1 MAIDKSIIPKTI
13 GGLTGFSDP
22 SGINPLA
29 DYHFKPTLNKE
40 AVGEEK
46 ISIEVGGGDP
56 AISDLAAFG
65 ITDTEKSPEYGSV
78 QVQET
83 KSGHKIVMDDTPD
96 AERVVI
102 GHGKGSG
109 LELKSDGSISIR
121 SKNNMIISI
130 DAHGAMIID
139 GDLRISSKNLSIDAT
154 GDLDLDVAGDF
165 NLKVAGDRKET
176 IYGSDR
182 KEVTGN
188 QGEIVKGSKSATVLG
203 GETNTVLGSYTN
215 IVKGSISNTAEGSA
229 SVVAKGAVRVS
240 SQTEYNAAAP
250 SVNMSAGDMS
260 ILSSSG
266 TIGGEGVIMYNHNM
280 YTGHHIEV
288 GETVATHSLRSSSIE
303 TTYGKA
309 TTWEGNLKGVAEFS
323 AGAGVY
329 TGETT
334 VALMAENGKAS
345 FMPGV
350 ALMKQILSY
359 SNKGISEVQIDEG
372 DYIKNK
378 IDRTSDMG
386 GVANRA
392 LTPEEVRAKFK
403 EEAHRENNEFLA
415 AITKDGSISGTFKNG
430 TPPGV
435 GRTSSGRGSVSHVPR
450 GTRNT
455 TAGDG
460 SNKHISSEPRAFQGF
475 KPNAKYDP
483 MAIDPR
489 EGVYAI
495 NGKTLV
501 AAGIPISTF
510 LGGKGSATNLGHF
523 GTLEERQEAARYLH
537 LQTEVLKLT
546 RSSKQFE
553 KFRIIVAEG
562 IYKPGA
568 SEKVSDTSLLGLH
581 KKGRAITYEIFDNQN
596 KIHPETTFELAEYL
610 CEYLTGYDKI
620 VLNYDTLDPREKKN
634 NIHGQ
639 VTVVLPEIDYR
650 YELVGKKQPEFAVQ
664 TVFNGK
670 TLSDSDLIE
679 VDPYGNVV
687 VEPTPS
693 DDPNGILI
701 YRFTGSRNKKVKP
714 QFERVL
720 AQAARKAGVDQV
732 VIYSGLQP
740 GTRGGR
746 AGTFRHDTG
755 LAADLYLLKD
765 GKRVAS
771 NRAGGQQIMKT
782 FVRAAIEGGV
792 RAGGHGPTY
801 MNAARTYGNMHLDM
815 LGRGIGPKPVK
826 KWSGGRDYWKSYGWF
841 SALFEGIPKGPS
853 NSL

>member
-1 MAIDKSIIPKTI
+1 MSIDKTFTPPKVSNRF
-13 GGLTGFSDP
+13 GFSDP
-22 SGINPLA
+22 TGVNPLA
-29 DYHFKPTLNKE
+29 GYHFKSTLNKE

-46 ISIEVGGGDP
+46 ITIEVGGGDP

-65 ITDTEKSPEYGSV
+65 ITETEKSPEYGSV

-83 KSGHKIVMDDTPD
+83 KSGHKMVFDDTPD

-102 GHGKGSG
+102 AHGKGAG
-109 LELKSDGSISIR
+109 LELKSDGSINIR
-121 SKNNMIISI
+121 SKNNIIISV
-130 DAHGAMIID
+130 DAHGAIIID
-139 GDLRISSKNLSIDAT
+139 GDLRVSSKNLSIDAT
-154 GDLDLDVAGDF
+154 GDLDLEVAGDF

-215 IVKGSISNTAEGSA
+215 IVKGSISNTAEGTA

-266 TIGGEGVIMYNHNM
+266 TIGGENVIMYNYNM
-280 YTGHHIEV
+280 YTEKSITSGDTIK
-288 GETVATHSLRSSSIE
+288 THSLISDMID
-303 TTYGKA
+303 TTYGTA
-309 TTWEGNLKGVAEFS
+309 ATWEGNLEGVAKFS
-323 AGAGVY
+323 AGAGSY
-329 TGETT
+329 TGPTT
-334 VALMAENGKAS
+334 VGLRNEDTKAS
-345 FMPGV
+345 FKPDSS
-350 ALMKQILSY
+350 LMKKILSY
-359 SNKGISEVQIDEG
+359 SNKGISEVQIDDG

-489 EGVYAI
+489 EGVFAI

-510 LGGKGSATNLGHF
+510 LGGKGGATNLGHF
-523 GTLEERQEAARYLH
+523 GTLEERQEVARYLH
-537 LQTEVLKLT
+537 LQTEVLRLA
-546 RSSKQFE
+546 RDSVQF
-553 KFRIIVAEG
+553 KNFRAIVAEG
-562 IYKPGA
+562 IYKPLA
-568 SEKVSDTSLLGLH
+568 TEKVSDTSLLGLH
-581 KKGRAITYEIFDNQN
+581 KKGRAITYEIYDNEN
-596 KIHPETTFELAEYL
+596 KNHTIIAFELAEYL

-620 VLNYDTLDPREKKN
+620 VLSYDTLDPRKEDRD
-634 NIHGQ
+634 IHGQ
-639 VTVVLPEIDYR
+639 ITVVLPEIDYK
-650 YELVGKKQPEFAVQ
+650 YELVGKKKPDYKVE
-664 TVFNGK
+664 TTFNGK
-670 TLSDSDLIE
+670 VLSDTDLVE
-679 VDPYGNVV
+679 VDPDGNVV
-687 VEPTPS
+687 APEPYVETGA
-693 DDPNGILI
+693 NGRLDE
-701 YRFTGSRNKKVKP
+701 RNLVS
-714 QFERVL
+714 
-720 AQAARKAGVDQV
+720 
-732 VIYSGLQP
+732 I
-740 GTRGGR
+740 GGR
-746 AGTFRHDTG
+746 HRMIAPAAADYLKMVAAAKRDGITWSITDSYRTYAAQVDVANRKGIYGKPFKGGTG
-755 LAADLYLLKD
+755 LAAVPGTSNHGWGKAVDL
-765 GKRVAS
+765 G
-771 NRAGGQQIMKT
+771 
-782 FVRAAIEGGV
+782 GGV
-792 RAGGHGPTY
+792 NRDGSPQNNWLDR
-801 MNAARTYGNMHLDM
+801 NARRFNFKTIPREPWH
-815 LGRGIGPKPVK
+815 
-826 KWSGGRDYWKSYGWF
+826 WQW
-841 SALFEGIPKGPS
+841 EG
-853 NSL
+853 